1 MRRTTDGFSLIELLM
16 AMAVSAILAALAYP
30 SYRQHVARAQ
40 RAAAATV
47 LLQSA
52 HQLQRFHAQHQ
63 RYDRSRAS
71 DLMAETPFELPTHLR
86 QVPAQGTPHH
96 RIQILQIDADQFTL
110 AAIPTQL
117 DHSCGTLQ
125 LDQTGRRSATGPE
138 PALCW
143 R

>member
-1 MRRTTDGFSLIELLM
+1 MRRSTSGFSLIELLM
-16 AMAVSAILAALAYP
+16 VLAASAILAALAYP

-40 RAAAATV
+40 RAAAATA

-52 HQLQRFHAQHQ
+52 HQLQRFHALHQ

-71 DLMAETPFELPTHLR
+71 DLLAETAFELPTHLR
-86 QVPAQGTPHH
+86 QVPAQGDPHH
-96 RIQILQIDADQFTL
+96 RIQILQIDADQFILGAT
-110 AAIPTQL
+110 PTQP
-117 DHSCGTLQ
+117 DRSCGTLQ
-125 LDQTGRRSATGPE
+125 LDQTGRRSATGSE